1 MKEYTKKDF
10 RHLCVTMGYG
20 KSAIVTEY
28 YKQNPKDVYTDDDFI
43 GVYRLSGMYA
53 GIKRTTK
60 RKN

>member
-20 KSAIVTEY
+20 SSALVTEY
-28 YKQNPKDVYTDDDFI
+28 YKQNPKPFYTDDDFI
-43 GVYRLSGMYA
+43 EVYRLNATYA

-60 RKN
+60 RKT